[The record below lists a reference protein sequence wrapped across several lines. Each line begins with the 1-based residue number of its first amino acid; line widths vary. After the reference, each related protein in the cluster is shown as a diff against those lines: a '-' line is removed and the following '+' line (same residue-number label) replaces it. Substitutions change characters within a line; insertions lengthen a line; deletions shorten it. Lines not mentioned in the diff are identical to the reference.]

1 MWTPST
7 QDISDGKFK
16 TADIADGQLEIV
28 AVTGINHLGA
38 IKAGLRRAIP
48 LAQGKHI
55 HISSTSSLPMQI
67 DGEPWRQRACKI
79 EFTLSERVPI
89 MMPVVPENDD
99 PLAFDYSNKLQM
111 AELRNSMKR

>member
-1 MWTPST
+1 MWTPSP
-7 QDISDGKFK
+7 QDVEKGKFK

-38 IKAGLRRAIP
+38 IKAGLRRSIP

-79 EFTLSERVPI
+79 EFSLSERVPI
-89 MMPVVPENDD
+89 MMPVVPDNDD

-111 AELRNSMKR
+111 AELRNSVFR